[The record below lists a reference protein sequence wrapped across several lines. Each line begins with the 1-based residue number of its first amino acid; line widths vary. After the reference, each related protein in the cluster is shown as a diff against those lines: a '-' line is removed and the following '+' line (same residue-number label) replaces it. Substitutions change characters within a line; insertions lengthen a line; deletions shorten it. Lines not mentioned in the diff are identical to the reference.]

1 MQPVFIF
8 FLLFSQGQMPRI
20 KFVNIIKV
28 EKSNER
34 LLPFLVNVYRPGL
47 NPYQIKA
54 KQGKSM
60 EWFLY
65 NCKFELT

>member
-8 FLLFSQGQMPRI
+8 FLLFSQGQMTRI

-34 LLPFLVNVYRPGL
+34 LLPFLMNVYRPGL
-47 NPYQIKA
+47 NPYQIKLLL
-54 KQGKSM
+54 M
-60 EWFLY
+60 FLGVDIS
-65 NCKFELT
+65 LLMAS